1 MNVYPEDKHSKVGAS
16 GRCRTRGSVEG
27 DCFDLLFM
35 AKQEQQYST
44 ILAHIL
50 RYVDREKKP
59 ATCCSKKTGSCCPP
73 PPPKFSPYRPKLQG
87 WHVCSHITITPTFIP
102 LYWRHNSLATRRAA
116 SGADEI
122 GWLGALWLV
131 LLFSRPNSHIQTQ
144 LTWSWCATT
153 ITTSGC
159 TSDCYVCYI
168 QHIFI

>member
-1 MNVYPEDKHSKVGAS
+1 VQDERERRGRLFRSSLHGEAGTAVQHYPRAHTSLCWS
-16 GRCRTRGSVEG
+16 G
-27 DCFDLLFM
+27 
-35 AKQEQQYST
+35 
-44 ILAHIL
+44 
-50 RYVDREKKP
+50 
-59 ATCCSKKTGSCCPP
+59 KKTRHMLLQKNRLMLPP